1 MKNNIVKSEINVNG
15 NKVGILRV
23 GNIDYISLTD
33 LARYADS
40 DEPRLPI
47 RDWMRN
53 KEVISFLGLWE
64 SMYNENFKGGEFHT
78 FKNEAGSN
86 KFKMSPQKW
95 IRETAS
101 IGIIS
106 KSGRYDGGT
115 FAHPDIAFEFASWL
129 SPEFKL
135 YVIQEFQ
142 RLKKNE
148 AYQNK
153 VDWHANR
160 VLAKVSYEVHTDA
173 IKDYIV
179 PNLTHS
185 QKKYVYAE
193 EADVLNVALFGMTAK
208 EWRDSNPKLAKDGNM
223 RDYTDLL
230 HLVILNNLENSNAE
244 FIKLGISQSERLI
257 KLNESARNQMK
268 IFKNNKNI
276 KELELLRQHE
286 KHEKNEKHERYENH
300 ENKDSKILIEN
311 N

>member
-1 MKNNIVKSEINVNG
+1 MNKDTIKSKMIVNNKRINVLRID
-15 NKVGILRV
+15 NK
-23 GNIDYISLTD
+23 DYISLTD
-33 LARYADS
+33 LARYADNE
-40 DEPRLPI
+40 EPRLPI

-53 KEVISFLGLWE
+53 KDVISYLGLWE
-64 SMYNENFKGGEFHT
+64 QLNNENFKGGEFAT

-95 IRETAS
+95 IRETNA

-148 AYQNK
+148 SYKNK
-153 VDWHANR
+153 IEWHANR
-160 VLAKVSYEVHTDA
+160 VLAAANYLVHTDA
-173 IKDYIV
+173 IKTFIV
-179 PNLTHS
+179 PTLTEK
-185 QKKYVYAE
+185 QKKFVYAN

-208 EWRDSNPKLAKDGNM
+208 EWRTSNPDIADKGNI

-230 HLVILNNLENSNAE
+230 HLVILNNLENINAE
-244 FIKLGISQSERLI
+244 LIEIGMPQSERLI
-257 KLNESARNQMK
+257 KLNKMAKRQM
-268 IFKNNKNI
+268 
-276 KELELLRQHE
+276 ELLKDNKSFNNLE
-286 KHEKNEKHERYENH
+286 YIENKVNEKLSLPN
-300 ENKDSKILIEN
+300 
-311 N
+311 

>member
-1 MKNNIVKSEINVNG
+1 MNKDMIKSEIKVNDRKINVLRID
-15 NKVGILRV
+15 NK
-23 GNIDYISLTD
+23 DYISLTD

-40 DEPRLPI
+40 EEPRLPI

-53 KEVISFLGLWE
+53 KDVISYLGLWE
-64 SMYNENFKGGEFHT
+64 QLNNENFKGGEFAT

-95 IRETAS
+95 IRETNA

-148 AYQNK
+148 SYKNK
-153 VDWHANR
+153 IEWHANR
-160 VLAKVSYEVHTDA
+160 VLAAANYLVHTDA
-173 IKDYIV
+173 IKTFIV
-179 PNLTHS
+179 PTLTEK
-185 QKKYVYAE
+185 QKKFVYAN

-208 EWRDSNPKLAKDGNM
+208 EWRTSNPDIADKGNI

-230 HLVILNNLENSNAE
+230 HLVILNNLENINAE
-244 FIKLGISQSERLI
+244 LIEIGMPQSERLI
-257 KLNESARNQMK
+257 KLNKMAKRQM
-268 IFKNNKNI
+268 
-276 KELELLRQHE
+276 ELLKDNKSFNNLE
-286 KHEKNEKHERYENH
+286 YIENKVNEKLSLPN
-300 ENKDSKILIEN
+300 
-311 N
+311 